1 MIEYDIN
8 SLNERILKI
17 RDCLDLDNKIKK
29 LENIRN
35 ELSNPEIWQDVQK
48 SSNLTQLADS
58 LQKSIDEWNNLNSSF
73 EDFLF
78 WTEFQGED
86 VENEIT
92 ESYKNLIKILEE
104 MEIRALLSGKYDSY
118 NAMLS
123 ISAGAGGVDAQDFA
137 EMLLRMYIRWGE
149 KNKYSVELVDQSPGD
164 EAGIRSA
171 TIFFKGKYSYGFLKS
186 EQGVHRLIRLSPFD
200 FNNRRHTSFV
210 LVEVTPL
217 IENVKEVNVKNEDIK
232 IETFRASGAG
242 GQHVNKTDSAV
253 RITHLPTGIVVTC
266 RNERSQFQN
275 KEAAMKILISRLNSL
290 YEEKQKDKMNEFK
303 GETDA
308 SWGKQIRTYVMHPY
322 TMVKDHRT
330 NVEFGDVYGVLDG
343 NIDEFQKAFLL
354 KESKEKNQGD

>member
-1 MIEYDIN
+1 VIVF
-8 SLNERILKI
+8 
-17 RDCLDLDNKIKK
+17 DLDNKTKK
-29 LENIRN
+29 LDSIKN
-35 ELSNPEIWQDVQK
+35 EFSKPEIWQDVER
-48 SSNLTQLADS
+48 SSNLTQVADG
-58 LQKSIDEWNNLNSSF
+58 LQKSVDEWKSLTSNL

-78 WTEFQGED
+78 WLEFQGED
-86 VENEIT
+86 ADIEVER
-92 ESYKNLIKILEE
+92 SYKNLIQILEE
-104 MEIRALLSGKYDSY
+104 MEFKALLSDKYDSY
-118 NAMLS
+118 DAMLT

-149 KNKYSVELVDQSPGD
+149 KNKYSVEFVDQSPGD

-171 TIFFKGKYSYGFLKS
+171 TIFFKGRYSYGFLKS

-210 LVEVTPL
+210 LVEVAPL
-217 IENVKEVNVKNEDIK
+217 IKDIKEVNIKNEDIR

-253 RITHLPTGIVVTC
+253 RIIHLPTGIVVTC

-275 KEAAMKILISRLNSL
+275 KDAAMKVLISRINRLN
-290 YEEKQKDKMNEFK
+290 EEKQKSKLNEFK

-308 SWGKQIRTYVMHPY
+308 SWGKQIRTYVLHPY

-330 NVEFGDVYGVLDG
+330 NVEIGDVYGVLDG
-343 NIDEFQKAFLL
+343 NIDEFQKAYLL
-354 KESKEKNQGD
+354 KQSKEKNQGD

>member
-1 MIEYDIN
+1 MTVF
-8 SLNERILKI
+8 
-17 RDCLDLDNKIKK
+17 DLDNKAKK

-35 ELSNPEIWQDVQK
+35 ELANPEIWEDVQRA
-48 SSNLTQLADS
+48 SNLTRLADS
-58 LQKSIDEWNNLNSSF
+58 LQKSIDEWNNLNSIF

-86 VENEIT
+86 VESELT
-92 ESYKNLIKILEE
+92 ESYNNLIKILEE
-104 MEIRALLSGKYDSY
+104 MEFKALLSDKYDSY
-118 NAMLS
+118 DAVLT

-149 KNKYSVELVDQSPGD
+149 KNNYTVELVDQSPGD

-171 TIFFKGKYSYGFLKS
+171 TIFFRGRYSYGFLKS

-217 IENVKEVNVKNEDIK
+217 IEDVKEVNINSLDLK

-275 KEAAMKILISRLNSL
+275 KEAAMKILISKLSSL
-290 YEEKQKDKMNEFK
+290 YEEKQRDKLNEFK
-303 GETDA
+303 GDTDA
-308 SWGKQIRTYVMHPY
+308 SWGKQIRTYVLHPY

-330 NVEFGDVYGVLDG
+330 NLEIGDVYGVLDG
-343 NIDEFQKAFLL
+343 NIDEFQKAYLL
-354 KESKEKNQGD
+354 KQSKEKSKGD